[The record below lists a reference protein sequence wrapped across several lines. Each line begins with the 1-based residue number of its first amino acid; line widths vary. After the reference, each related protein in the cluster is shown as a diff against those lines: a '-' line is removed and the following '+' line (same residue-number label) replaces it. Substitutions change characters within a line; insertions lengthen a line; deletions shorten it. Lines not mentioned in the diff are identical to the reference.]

1 MEYRKFAL
9 ETAIYWNL
17 KRDATNAVINDLKEE
32 LTNNNLSPSDKESLE
47 IQLNRQMKK
56 VIKYEKKFKENIDQ
70 QALLNACLRR
80 MSTIEDQSVN
90 DRHFAMNYEYY
101 SKIDFRLA
109 GDILNFSLL
118 ENYLRG
124 TNCPQLIFFR
134 CDFQLDNVRVRNYSI
149 GNLYI
154 PCLEN
159 QRKLIKIQTKIW
171 EAAKLLRYVMNASEL
186 SLENEIKIRELQKE
200 AEKTKKSISQLLKEK
215 IESLNEDAN
224 DIYIPL
230 LAPSYYF
237 LLVLIEF
244 QKEAPLHKIRQPG

>member
-1 MEYRKFAL
+1 M
-9 ETAIYWNL
+9 
-17 KRDATNAVINDLKEE
+17 INDLKEE
-32 LTNNNLSPSDKESLE
+32 LTNNNLSPSHKESLE
-47 IQLNRQMKK
+47 IQLNRQIKK
-56 VIKYEKKFKENIDQ
+56 VTKYEIRFKENMDQ
-70 QALLNACLRR
+70 QVLLSACLQH
-80 MSTIEDQSVN
+80 MSRNEDGPIS
-90 DRHFAMNYEYY
+90 FKYCAMNYDYF

-109 GDILNFSLL
+109 GDIFDFSAFK
-118 ENYLRG
+118 NHLRG
-124 TNCPQLIFFR
+124 HNSPQLIYFDGSHR
-134 CDFQLDNVRVRNYSI
+134 LAGLRVRSYALVHLVKAREYYI
-149 GNLYI
+149 ENLWSH
-154 PCLEN
+154 CFEN